1 MRALPTGKLD
11 FDLLRRML
19 EMFSGPPDPRVVV
32 GPKIGEDAT
41 VIEMADRY
49 LVAKTDPITF
59 ATEEIGWYLV
69 CVNANDIATMGARPK
84 WLLCTLLLPEGRTDE
99 ALVEGI
105 FSQIRSACDRFGIS
119 LVGGH
124 TEVTYGLDRPI
135 VVGHMLG
142 EVDKGRLIT
151 SSGARPGHKLL
162 LVKWAAIE
170 GTSIIAREL
179 ADKLREAGVDE
190 KTIERA
196 KGFLY
201 DPGISVV
208 EEALLCCEAGRPSA
222 MHDPTEGGVAT
233 GIHELAE
240 ASEVGVRVKAQRI
253 PLLPETE
260 RFCSLLGI
268 DPLGLIASGSLLV
281 AAPPHEARKI
291 RQVFD
296 EKGIPCSEIG
306 EFTPNPKE
314 RTLLLRDGREVPLPL
329 YPQDELT
336 KIL

>member
-1 MRALPTGKLD
+1 MRALPTGKLE
-11 FDLLRRML
+11 FALLRRML
-19 EMFSGPPDPRVVV
+19 ERFSGPKDPRVVV
-32 GPKIGEDAT
+32 GPKIGEDAA
-41 VIEMADRY
+41 VIDMGERY

-99 ALVEGI
+99 ALVERI
-105 FSQIRSACDRFGIS
+105 FFQIRAACDRFGIS

-124 TEVTYGLDRPI
+124 TEVTCGLERPI
-135 VVGHMLG
+135 LVGQMLG
-142 EVDKGRLIT
+142 EVDKEGLIT
-151 SSGARPGHKLL
+151 SSGAEPGHKLL

-179 ADKLREAGVDE
+179 EGRLKEAGVDHE
-190 KTIERA
+190 TIERA

-208 EEALLCCEAGRPSA
+208 EEALLCCRAGRPSA

-240 ASEVGVRVKAQRI
+240 ASEAGVRVREDRI
-253 PLLPETE
+253 PLLPET
-260 RFCSLLGI
+260 RLFCQLLGL

-281 AAPPHEARKI
+281 AAPPEEARKI
-291 RQVFD
+291 RKAL
-296 EKGIPCSEIG
+296 EKKGILCSEIG
-306 EFTPNPKE
+306 EFTPNPNE
-314 RTLLLRDGREVPLPL
+314 RTLVLRDGREVPLPL
-329 YPQDELT
+329 FPQDELT
-336 KIL
+336 KVL